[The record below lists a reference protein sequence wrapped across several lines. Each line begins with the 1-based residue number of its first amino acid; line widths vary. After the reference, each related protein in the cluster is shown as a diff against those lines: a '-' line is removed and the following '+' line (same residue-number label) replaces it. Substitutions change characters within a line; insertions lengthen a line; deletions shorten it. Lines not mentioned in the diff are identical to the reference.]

1 MNIRQYLEAKVREA
15 LVAAGAPTG
24 SPGVVRPSSR
34 ANFGD
39 YQANGVM
46 PVAKKLGMN
55 PREFAELVLA
65 KLDLDEVVD
74 KLEIAGPG
82 FINMFLKPEW
92 MADQLITAQQDERA
106 NIQPVSKPQT
116 IVVDLSAPNLA
127 KEMHV
132 GHLRSTIIGDAV
144 ARTLEFLGH
153 KVIRQNHVGD
163 WGTQFGM
170 LIAYMEKLTSENPDA
185 LSMELSDLENFYREA
200 KKLFDE
206 SPEFADQSREY
217 VVKLQAGD
225 EHCKNLWQRF
235 IDISLSH
242 SEEVYE
248 RLNVSLTRNDVMA
261 ESAYNDDLPNIVNI
275 LSDKGLLKEDQGA
288 KVVFLDQFKT
298 KDGDPMGVIIQKKD
312 GGYLY
317 ATTDLAATRHRS
329 RTLHADRVLYYVDA
343 RQSQHFQQV
352 FTISRLAGFVNENC
366 SFEHHPFGMMLGEDG
381 RPFKTREG
389 GVVKL
394 AELLD
399 EAEERAAVVLADKGT
414 NLDEEQKVK
423 VIRAVAMGAVKYADL
438 SKNRTSD
445 YVFSWDNMLALD
457 GNTAPYLLYAYTR
470 IQSIFR
476 KANADP
482 QTLEGSIQVVEPTER
497 QLAIQLLRLHE
508 TIETVALDGTPH
520 LLCSYLYEL
529 SGAFM
534 SFYEKCPV
542 NKEGVPEEI
551 KNSRL
556 LLCALVAK
564 TLKIGL
570 DVLGIETVDQM

>member
-1 MNIRQYLEAKVREA
+1 MNIRQYLEAKVSEA
-15 LVAAGAPTG
+15 LVAAGAPEG

-46 PVAKKLGMN
+46 SVAKKQGVN
-55 PREFAELVLA
+55 PREMAELVLA
-65 KLDLDEVVD
+65 KLDLNDVVE

-82 FINMFLKPEW
+82 FINMFLKPAW
-92 MADQLITAQQDERA
+92 MADKLTSAQQDERA
-106 NIQPVSKPQT
+106 NIQHVPEPQT
-116 IVVDLSAPNLA
+116 VVVDLSAPNLA

-132 GHLRSTIIGDAV
+132 GHLRSTIIGDAM
-144 ARTLEFLGH
+144 AKTLEFLGH
-153 KVIRQNHVGD
+153 KVTRQNHVGD

-170 LIAYMEKLTSENPDA
+170 LIAYMEKLSSENPDA

-206 SPEFADQSREY
+206 SEEFADQAREY

-225 EHCKNLWQRF
+225 AHCKNLWQRF

-248 RLNVSLTRNDVMA
+248 RLNVSLTRGDVMA
-261 ESAYNDDLPNIVNI
+261 ESAYNDDLPNIVT
-275 LSDKGLLKEDQGA
+275 LLADKGLLKEDKGA
-288 KVVFLDQFKT
+288 KVVFLEQFKT
-298 KDGDPMGVIIQKKD
+298 KDGDPMGVIVQKKD

-317 ATTDLAATRHRS
+317 TTTDLAAVRHRS
-329 RTLHADRVLYYVDA
+329 LTLHADRVLYYVDA

-352 FTISRLAGFVNENC
+352 YSICRQAGFVTENC
-366 SFEHHPFGMMLGEDG
+366 SLEHHPFGMMLGDDG
-381 RPFKTREG
+381 RPFKTRQG

-399 EAEERAAVVLADKGT
+399 EAEERAAIVLADKGA

-423 VIRAVAMGAVKYADL
+423 VIKAVAMGAVKYADL

-476 KANADP
+476 KAGVAS
-482 QTLEGSIQVVEPTER
+482 QALEGNIQIMESSER
-497 QLAIQLLRLHE
+497 QLAIKLLQFHE
-508 TIETVALDGTPH
+508 TIENVAIEGLPH

-534 SFYEKCPV
+534 SFYENCPV
-542 NKEGVPEEI
+542 NKDGVLEEV

-570 DVLGIETVDQM
+570 DLLGIETVDQM